1 LRHLRD
7 ERAFVGTRGTFGRSI
22 HSPSRGQQ
30 QASNLMLEF
39 IEPVYLVLGAAI
51 LFCGFMIAAMD
62 DDPMGTL

>member
-1 LRHLRD
+1 
-7 ERAFVGTRGTFGRSI
+7 
-22 HSPSRGQQ
+22 
-30 QASNLMLEF
+30 MLEF